1 MNVHVPQTNETK
13 VEALEVMMVPKM
25 IVSPQA
31 NKPVIGNRP
40 GHPAGVPHRDV
51 KRSFSLLRSPLLQLG
66 WQIRP
71 LEDRG

>member
-31 NKPVIGNRP
+31 NKPVIGNRRAP
-40 GHPAGVPHRDV
+40 RWTPRGGDGRALRPRAEVQDT
-51 KRSFSLLRSPLLQLG
+51 LLACR
-66 WQIRP
+66 IVT
-71 LEDRG
+71 